1 MSLYIKWS
9 LLKTKLF
16 MVKIMR
22 MRLHMDSVGT
32 DLSVRLLRAILLA
45 SITSLVEMFVSVE
58 KKLHGCKV

>member
-1 MSLYIKWS
+1 
-9 LLKTKLF
+9 
-16 MVKIMR
+16 
-22 MRLHMDSVGT
+22 MDSVGT